1 MRPSVT
7 AFLEKLRE
15 GETFSLSDIGPRYL
29 PKMAIPSGLSLEEAL
44 AVVDAAL
51 STPSL
56 RMASIRGTCLAHSS
70 PSAQSALLRRVAER
84 LPGSR
89 ILCLN
94 VGEMGEASREAYT
107 ALVDALP
114 RSFVGNLYWHDPDPM
129 SGTGLKE
136 KAQAALRQNRKK
148 AFYRASLLDDE
159 TWRFLKP
166 GCKAWWKAKESARD
180 VARAA
185 FERGEGAERCR
196 VNCQK
201 TRCMG
206 VNKRQ
211 ERCCLCTRHES
222 GYCRHH
228 RRSEA
233 PSSR

>member
-1 MRPSVT
+1 MRASVQ
-7 AFLEKLRE
+7 ALLASLRE
-15 GETFSLSDIGPRYL
+15 GGLFSLSDIGPRYV
-29 PKMAIPSGLSLEEAL
+29 PKRAVPSGLTLDEAL

-56 RMASIRGTCLAHSS
+56 RTAAIRGTCLARSS
-70 PSAQSALLRRVAER
+70 PSAQSALLLRVAER

-89 ILCLN
+89 VLCLN
-94 VGEMGEASREAYT
+94 VGEMGEASHEAYA

-136 KAQAALRQNRKK
+136 KAKEALRQNRRK
-148 AFYRASLLDDE
+148 AFYRSSLLDDE
-159 TWRFLKP
+159 TWRFLKH
-166 GCKAWWKAKESARD
+166 GCKAWYNPKESSRD

-185 FERGEGAERCR
+185 LERGEGAERCR
-196 VNCQK
+196 VKCQK
-201 TRCMG
+201 RRCLG
-206 VNKRQ
+206 VNRRQ

-228 RRSEA
+228 RKGGDSA
-233 PSSR
+233 